1 MYNDFYQLKA
11 NLQIQQTPE
20 YIILT
25 EHNSVWANYYKCTTT
40 MWKMQPFT
48 IPKYTEFIFV
58 TYFLLEFYIMILDN
72 NKKRTVC
79 YVYMHVLLSISMS

>member
-48 IPKYTEFIFV
+48 ILKYTEFIFV